1 MPERRVATLA
11 DAKRQVYWRRL
22 IGWLLRGLPIIF
34 LPLFL
39 VKHLYINLSSSVLT
53 AAWGAKLR
61 HSIDLLLK
69 DWPVLDPLWRTIPP
83 WQPAPTLPTTP
94 DWVWLYVTW
103 LVMITMGAGVL
114 LLRSASAR
122 DAQIREFDREMQREA
137 WRQQARA
144 AQGLPP
150 DNHVTTTVIEQAI
163 WHQYPAPPESWYQ
176 TPWGIVILG
185 LIVALIGGVILLYVE
200 YGYFQVRWPSGG

>member
-11 DAKRQVYWRRL
+11 DAQRQVYWRRG
-22 IGWLLRGLPIIF
+22 IGWLLIGLSLIF
-34 LPLFL
+34 LLLFF
-39 VKHLYINLSSSVLT
+39 VKHLYINLSYSVF
-53 AAWGAKLR
+53 ADAWGAKLR

-69 DWPVLDPLWRTIPP
+69 DWAVLVLLWRTIPP

-94 DWVWLYVTW
+94 DWDWVYVMW
-103 LVMITMGAGVL
+103 LVMITIGASGF

-122 DAQIREFDREMQREA
+122 HAQIMEFHREMQREA

-150 DNHVTTTVIEQAI
+150 DNHVTTTVIGQAI
-163 WHQYPAPPESWYQ
+163 LHQYPAPLETWYQ
-176 TPWGIVILG
+176 TPRGIVILG

-200 YGYFQVRWPSGG
+200 YGYFQVRWPSGR